1 MPEVGVLYKQWE
13 PDGAFDAIVIGS
25 GMGGLATAALLAQ
38 HADKRVLVLE
48 RHTVAG
54 GFTHVFRRKGYEWD
68 VGVHYIGG
76 VHRQGSFLRT
86 LFDHISGGELQ
97 WEPMGD
103 VVDTVIVGNR
113 RVEYL
118 AGREAWRQRMHEE
131 FPDDTA
137 PIDRYMELA
146 DEVTQRTR
154 SFFASKALP
163 SPTAAVA
170 GPFMRRGFL
179 RLSDRTLGEVLV
191 ELTENRMLKAVL
203 AGQFGDHGMP
213 PGQAS
218 FAIHAMIFR
227 HYLGGGAYPVG
238 GSSRIAATVAPQI
251 EAAGGQVVLGAEVG
265 SVLIEDG
272 RAVGVELTDGRTV
285 RAQLV
290 ISDAGVP
297 NTALKL
303 LPDGAPGRDR
313 LIATLDRIGR
323 SASHIC
329 LYVGTRHTAEELGLE
344 KSNLWVYPNEDQD
357 AAVERYLADP
367 EARVPLAYISF
378 PSAKDPDFTRRFPGR
393 ATIEVVSLAN
403 YDWFAPWEGRP
414 WQKRGEDYNEL
425 KARLSERL
433 LEILVQQV
441 PQLDGKI
448 DYHELS
454 TPISTRHFADYDRG
468 EIYGLEHS
476 PARFREPALRP
487 RTPLKSFYLTGQDV
501 CTAGVAGAL
510 FGAVVATSAI
520 LGRNV
525 ISEIRTAARAG

>member
-1 MPEVGVLYKQWE
+1 
-13 PDGAFDAIVIGS
+13 
-25 GMGGLATAALLAQ
+25 MGGLATAALLAQ
-38 HADKRVLVLE
+38 HAGHRVLVLE

-86 LFDHISGGELQ
+86 VFDHISGGELR
-97 WEPMGD
+97 WEDMGE
-103 VVDTVIVGNR
+103 VVDTVIVGDR

-131 FPDDTA
+131 FPEDTTA
-137 PIDRYMELA
+137 IDRYMELA
-146 DEVTQRTR
+146 DEVTHRTR

-163 SPTAAVA
+163 SLAAAVA
-170 GPFMRRGFL
+170 GPFMRRSFL
-179 RLSDRTLGEVLV
+179 RLSDRTLGDVLD

-203 AGQFGDHGMP
+203 AAQFGDHGMP

-251 EAAGGQVVLGAEVG
+251 EAAGGQIVLGADVAT
-265 SVLIEDG
+265 VMIEDR
-272 RAVGVELTDGRTV
+272 RAVGVELADGRTL
-285 RAQLV
+285 RAPLV
-290 ISDAGVP
+290 ISDAGVA
-297 NTALKL
+297 NTAIKL
-303 LPDGAPGRDR
+303 LPDGAPGRER
-313 LIATLDRIGR
+313 LIATLGRIGR
-323 SASHIC
+323 SASHVC
-329 LYVGTRHTAEELGLE
+329 LYVGTRQTAEELGLE
-344 KSNLWVYPNEDQD
+344 KSNLWVYPDDDQD

-367 EARVPLAYISF
+367 DAPIPLAYISF
-378 PSAKDPDFTRRFPGR
+378 PSAKDPDFERRFPGR
-393 ATIEVVSLAN
+393 ATVEVVSLAN
-403 YDWFAPWEGRP
+403 YDWFAAWEEKP
-414 WQKRGEDYNEL
+414 WQKRGEDYNTL
-425 KARLSERL
+425 KERLSDRL

-441 PQLDGKI
+441 PQLDGVI

-454 TPISTRHFADYDRG
+454 TPISTRHFADYDKG

-476 PARFREPALRP
+476 PARFRESALQP
-487 RTPLKSFYLTGQDV
+487 RTPLKGFYLTGQDV

-525 ISEIRTAARAG
+525 INEVVTAR